1 MSVPRFS
8 PIDDDVQ
15 AWNEDEYEVGYQAR
29 QDDAPSSI
37 FSNPELKCWLGPTPI
52 WIIFMLEAASS
63 ELGIRGTARL
73 PNPAAISSE
82 MSIRRWTT
90 IAALKRGRHE

>member
-1 MSVPRFS
+1 ML
-8 PIDDDVQ
+8 
-15 AWNEDEYEVGYQAR
+15 A
-29 QDDAPSSI
+29 
-37 FSNPELKCWLGPTPI
+37 GPMPI

-82 MSIRRWTT
+82 MSIRVAGAPWRESGYVP
-90 IAALKRGRHE
+90 RGREEE

>member
-1 MSVPRFS
+1 MSIPRFS

-15 AWNEDEYEVGYQAR
+15 VWNEDEYEAGYQAR
-29 QDDAPSSI
+29 QEVRLPPFQQPGAGV
-37 FSNPELKCWLGPTPI
+37 LAGPTPI

-82 MSIRRWTT
+82 MSIRP
-90 IAALKRGRHE
+90 